1 MKKYT
6 PVVATMV
13 ALLLMSDVA
22 MAQNATAAGNGGL
35 GLGAGLLLGLAALGG
50 TMAQGNTARAYFEG
64 VSRNP
69 QAAGAMGTQFFVGMA
84 LIESLVLVAFGG
96 LFLVL
101 AEI

>member
-6 PVVATMV
+6 TVVATAV

-22 MAQNATAAGNGGL
+22 MATETAQANGGL

-50 TMAQGNTARAYFEG
+50 TLAQGNTARGYFEG

-101 AEI
+101 GEM

>member
-1 MKKYT
+1 MKKFT
-6 PVVATMV
+6 PVVATAL
-13 ALLLMSDVA
+13 ALLVSDVA
-22 MAQNATAAGNGGL
+22 MAAEGSDNTGL

-50 TMAQGNTARAYFEG
+50 TLAQGNTARGYFEG

-101 AEI
+101 GKM